1 MGTAP
6 NDRQYPAMPDP
17 DRVIRSSL
25 GFLRRLGLSDQTALD
40 VIDVVVRRTAN
51 RSSELSPDF
60 LDWLA
65 HLQQCVIR
73 RRVSLQST
81 IISREGNDDANR

>member
-17 DRVIRSSL
+17 DRVVRSSL

-40 VIDVVVRRTAN
+40 VIGVVARRTAN

-65 HLQQCVIR
+65 DLQQCVIR
-73 RRVSLQST
+73 RRVSLRNT
-81 IISREGNDDANR
+81 GTAREGNDNANR

>member
-40 VIDVVVRRTAN
+40 VITVVVRRTAN
-51 RSSELSPDF
+51 QASEMSPDF
-60 LDWLA
+60 RAWLA
-65 HLQQCVIR
+65 DLQQRVIA
-73 RRVSLQST
+73 RRVSLRTTST
-81 IISREGNDDANR
+81 DREGNDNADR